1 MSIDYFKNKDL
12 EAKIFSENNIL
23 KNRLD
28 HLWEK
33 EEYFKTI
40 FMINE
45 ESFWE
50 IIKKDFIE
58 IVTERSME
66 SVKRL
71 ILLNELFDKINVH
84 SILDWAHLGMEEKLV
99 SHIANKKKIPIFC
112 LQHGVMTLNS
122 SMTKYL
128 PIMPVLPS
136 NNTKMLVWGKSMEN
150 YILQHDIKKE
160 DVRITGS
167 PRHDRF
173 FNQKNK
179 VKNDGYVLIASNSF
193 FHINFNG
200 TDSRAFRNLEISL
213 RKILLILKSTPNK
226 KPIIK
231 LHPAE
236 YFHIKHL
243 IKKIDSTIP
252 IYQHE
257 DILPLLQSC
266 DSMISLNYS
275 TVLLDALI
283 LNKPTMVILTEKQN
297 FEEEELIKNKAT
309 LCVSD
314 LNNLEN
320 DLNKLLF
327 DDEIRTNLI
336 NNGNQFVDNYLS
348 NHGTASKYLVKI
360 LSNH

>member
-1 MSIDYFKNKDL
+1 
-12 EAKIFSENNIL
+12 
-23 KNRLD
+23 
-28 HLWEK
+28 
-33 EEYFKTI
+33 
-40 FMINE
+40 
-45 ESFWE
+45 
-50 IIKKDFIE
+50 
-58 IVTERSME
+58 
-66 SVKRL
+66 
-71 ILLNELFDKINVH
+71 
-84 SILDWAHLGMEEKLV
+84 
-99 SHIANKKKIPIFC
+99 
-112 LQHGVMTLNS
+112 MTLNS

-150 YILQHDIKKE
+150 HILQHDIKKE
-160 DVRITGS
+160 EVRITGS

-200 TDSRAFRNLEISL
+200 TDSRASRNLETSL
-213 RKILLILKSTPNK
+213 KKILLILKSTPNK

-236 YFHIKHL
+236 YFHIKPL
-243 IKKIDSTIP
+243 IKKIDPTIP

-283 LNKPTMVILTEKQN
+283 LDKPTMVILTEKQN

-327 DDEIRTNLI
+327 DDGVRTNLI
-336 NNGNQFVDNYLS
+336 NNGKQFVDNYLS
-348 NHGTASKYLVKI
+348 NQGTASKYIVKT
-360 LSNH
+360 LSNY